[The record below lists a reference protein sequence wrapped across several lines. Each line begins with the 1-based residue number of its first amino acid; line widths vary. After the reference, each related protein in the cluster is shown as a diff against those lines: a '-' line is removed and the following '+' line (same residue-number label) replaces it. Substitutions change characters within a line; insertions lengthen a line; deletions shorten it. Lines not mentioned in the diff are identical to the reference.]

1 MSQTIHNTESAKRA
15 YQIPDFCKHYGIGRT
30 SAYREI
36 SEGRLKIV
44 KCRGRTLIPAD
55 EAERWLASLSA

>member
-1 MSQTIHNTESAKRA
+1 MSKANSTDSAKRA
-15 YQIPDFCKHYGIGRT
+15 FSIPEYCKLYGIGRT

-36 SEGRLKIV
+36 TDGRLKVV
-44 KCRGRTLIPAD
+44 KCGGRTLIPAD